1 MTCILQMRK
10 ALRLMVWGDG
20 GCDSD
25 PGSLMLK
32 KTDSKPANHTASL
45 SGSNALAA
53 DDLLC
58 SE

>member
-1 MTCILQMRK
+1 
-10 ALRLMVWGDG
+10 MVWGDG